1 MGALCQWTGG
11 ADNSMGGIWRTD
23 APPLQGEEIRHAF
36 PDGGIE
42 RKRDLFAMPT
52 SQAHHPSLLFFLLIL
67 FTKLFFTDGDS

>member
-11 ADNSMGGIWRTD
+11 ADKSMGGIWRTD

-42 RKRDLFAMPT
+42 RERDLFAMPPDSSSFT
-52 SQAHHPSLLFFLLIL
+52 SIFSSHFVHEAFLH
-67 FTKLFFTDGDS
+67 